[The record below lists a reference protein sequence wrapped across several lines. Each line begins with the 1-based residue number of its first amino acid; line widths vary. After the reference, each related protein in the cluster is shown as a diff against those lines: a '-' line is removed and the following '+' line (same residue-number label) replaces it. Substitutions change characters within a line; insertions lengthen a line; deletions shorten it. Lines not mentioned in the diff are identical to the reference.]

1 MRQTAQNSELPIQS
15 TYKSVALWNMGQYK
29 NSKQLAKATLR
40 NLEKTELEMPLF
52 IVPYLFDL
60 KPTLQSILED
70 KLLSGN

>member
-1 MRQTAQNSELPIQS
+1 
-15 TYKSVALWNMGQYK
+15 MGQYK
-29 NSKQLAKATLR
+29 NSKELAKATLR